1 MATKDAIPIVNKF
14 DFFKK
19 DNPIMALAKIVIGIK
34 KNINNIGS
42 FGIKITTGRMATRLN
57 KNNFC
62 LLNMVIN

>member
-1 MATKDAIPIVNKF
+1 MATSDEIPIVNFF

-19 DNPIMALAKIVIGIK
+19 DSPIMALAKIVIGIK

-42 FGIKITTGRMATRLN
+42 VGNKITTGRMAIRLN

-62 LLNMVIN
+62 LLDIIIH